1 MLERNGGLF
10 NADELMRLVKN
21 ELRRYPDVDAA
32 AIAVAGSGG
41 RVTLRGTVG
50 SDRERRAAGKAA
62 ANVFGVVAVDNAL
75 EVARLNAQGREDA
88 ELRAGVLE
96 ALMLD
101 TAVPQSVDVNVEDG
115 LVTLTGTAKWRYQ
128 REAAEVVAGS
138 IGGARDVVNEI
149 ELLQPTSPD
158 VSEVKERIACA
169 LGVKGAADSDQL
181 RISTAVGKVTISGR
195 VRSWSQHDDAIAA
208 AWATPGVTELED
220 RIAVAP

>member
-1 MLERNGGLF
+1 
-10 NADELMRLVKN
+10 
-21 ELRRYPDVDAA
+21 
-32 AIAVAGSGG
+32 
-41 RVTLRGTVG
+41 
-50 SDRERRAAGKAA
+50 
-62 ANVFGVVAVDNAL
+62 VFGVVAVDNAL

-208 AWATPGVTELED
+208 VWATAGVTELED